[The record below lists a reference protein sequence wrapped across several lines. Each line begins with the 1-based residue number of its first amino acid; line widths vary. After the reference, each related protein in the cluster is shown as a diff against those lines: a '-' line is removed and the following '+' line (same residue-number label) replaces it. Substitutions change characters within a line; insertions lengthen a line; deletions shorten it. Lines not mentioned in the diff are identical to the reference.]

1 LSGVRL
7 EPLSAAHLDDL
18 AELVADPD
26 VLRFT
31 RIPEPPPPD
40 FPRTWLA
47 RYEEGRADGTRE
59 AFAAIGDDGRFVGL
73 ALAPEID
80 LDAGQME
87 LGYIV
92 AASARGRGV
101 GSEMLRLLTRWALDG
116 GAQRIVLLIAEDNTA
131 SLRLAERCGYVREGV
146 MRSVALKQGRR
157 IDTVLWSRIPADPE
171 PVF

>member
-1 LSGVRL
+1 LNGVRL
-7 EPLSAAHLDDL
+7 EPLCAAHLDDM
-18 AELVADPD
+18 ATLVADPD
-26 VLRFT
+26 VRRFT

-40 FPRTWLA
+40 FALTWLSK
-47 RYEEGRADGTRE
+47 YEEGRADGTRD
-59 AFAAIGDDGRFVGL
+59 AFAGVGPDGRFLGL

-80 LDAGQME
+80 LEAGEME

-101 GSEMLRLLTRWALDG
+101 GSEMLRQLTRWALG
-116 GAQRIVLLIAEDNTA
+116 AGAQRIVLLIAEDNTA

-146 MRSVALKQGRR
+146 MRSVALKAGRR
-157 IDTVLWSRIPADPE
+157 IDTVLWSRIPTDPE